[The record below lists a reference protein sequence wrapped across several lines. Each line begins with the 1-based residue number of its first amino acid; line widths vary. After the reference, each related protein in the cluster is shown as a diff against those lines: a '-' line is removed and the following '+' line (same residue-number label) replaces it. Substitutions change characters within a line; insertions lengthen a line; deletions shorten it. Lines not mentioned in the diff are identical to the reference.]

1 MLSFKIE
8 LSTISSEIELTD
20 GFKKDSEYLVYI
32 FDKKTNSKDDF
43 Y

>member
-8 LSTISSEIELTD
+8 LSTISSETELT

-32 FDKKTNSKDDF
+32 FDKKTNSKNDF